1 MIVAI
6 IFCCSTVAVCQFGL
20 YYWRAIISSV
30 AAQPVS
36 DRLQTAVGIASTGMS
51 PHGFRVILSLLNMA
65 PDLRGLSGGLRAIR
79 TYYLVVETL
88 GRFIPWLA
96 GWSENEMATCS
107 RYVAVLLDQ
116 RLGGNMA
123 CTAEISNI

>member
-6 IFCCSTVAVCQFGL
+6 ILGCSTVAACQFGL
-20 YYWRAIISSV
+20 YYWRAIIASV

-36 DRLQTAVGIASTGMS
+36 DRLRTAVGIASTGMS
-51 PHGFRVILSLLNMA
+51 LHGFRVILSLLDMA
-65 PDLRGLSGGLRAIR
+65 PDLRGLSGGFRAIR
-79 TYYLVVETL
+79 AYYLMVETL
-88 GRFIPWLA
+88 GRFIPLLA
-96 GWSENEMATCS
+96 CWSENEMATCS

-116 RLGGNMA
+116 RLGRNMA